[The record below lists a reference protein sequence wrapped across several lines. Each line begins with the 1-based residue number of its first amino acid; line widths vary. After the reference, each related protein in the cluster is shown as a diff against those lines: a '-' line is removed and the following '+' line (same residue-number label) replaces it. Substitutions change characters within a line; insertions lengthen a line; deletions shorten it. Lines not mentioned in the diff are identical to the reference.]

1 MSDKTLQDTASDP
14 ERRVDVSVEDAARA
28 LVAFM
33 CCRAGEE
40 FVDRNLL
47 RPFGYTLE
55 PGPVVRSNHN
65 LADGLEQIELQL
77 DDLRDRW
84 RSGSVTFEEMLR
96 TLERLS
102 SYSRRL
108 RENNPAEG
116 S

>member
-1 MSDKTLQDTASDP
+1 MNTNAVKDP
-14 ERRVDVSVEDAARA
+14 PEPCRRVSHTEAART

-40 FVDRNLL
+40 FVDRELL

-55 PGPVVRSNHN
+55 PGPVGRSNHN
-65 LADGLEQIELQL
+65 LADGLEQMEGQL
-77 DDLRDRW
+77 DELAGRHRDGTL
-84 RSGSVTFEEMLR
+84 SFEELLR

-108 RENNPAEG
+108 RKNNPA
-116 S
+116 